1 MTAVETRERN
11 AIDASS
17 FLFTPTSPYVS
28 VAQMDPG
35 PSSASSSQSAP
46 ELPLPKTYFS
56 SIEFPGYVAPSS
68 VPQILQTLGGQAN
81 VNAAFK
87 RNANKQ
93 DALLELNFRPGNPF
107 SHPVP
112 GDIVPTNNIV
122 LKIVKRKRKRAPV
135 AEGEK
140 GGDGAIGEYTAE
152 AIGVIPKTARF
163 RSEYVQDNLLIVW
176 LNFE

>member
-1 MTAVETRERN
+1 
-11 AIDASS
+11 
-17 FLFTPTSPYVS
+17 
-28 VAQMDPG
+28 MDPG

-135 AEGEK
+135 AEEEK
-140 GGDGAIGEYTAE
+140 GEDGAIGEYTAE

-163 RSEYVQDNLLIVW
+163 RSEYVHDNLLIMW
-176 LNFE
+176 LNFQKAWLISSINLT